1 MIRLF
6 AVIWL
11 TPLYLFLR
19 CLDSVVRLSQVGAS
33 EPSHPER
40 PKLQLVHG
48 KKLPAVHR
56 SSS

>member
-19 CLDSVVRLSQVGAS
+19 WLDGEQ
-33 EPSHPER
+33 
-40 PKLQLVHG
+40 PKLHE
-48 KKLPAVHR
+48 KKLPQVHR

>member
-19 CLDSVVRLSQVGAS
+19 WLDSLPHREQ
-33 EPSHPER
+33 
-40 PKLQLVHG
+40 PKLHD
-48 KKLPAVHR
+48 KKLPQVHR

>member
-19 CLDSVVRLSQVGAS
+19 WLDSVTHRTQ
-33 EPSHPER
+33 
-40 PKLQLVHG
+40 PKLQLVHT
-48 KKLPAVHR
+48 KNLPKSHR

>member
-1 MIRLF
+1 MLRLF
-6 AVIWL
+6 AAIWL

-19 CLDSVVRLSQVGAS
+19 WLDSVTHREQ
-33 EPSHPER
+33 
-40 PKLQLVHG
+40 PKLQLVHS

>member
-11 TPLYLFLR
+11 TPLYLFPR
-19 CLDSVVRLSQVGAS
+19 WLDSVVRLSQVGTS
-33 EPSHPER
+33 EPSHPEQ

>member
-6 AVIWL
+6 TLIWL

-19 CLDSVVRLSQVGAS
+19 CVDSVVRSSQGGAS
-33 EPSHPER
+33 EPSHPEQ

-48 KKLPAVHR
+48 NKLPAVHR

>member
-1 MIRLF
+1 MF

-19 CLDSVVRLSQVGAS
+19 WLDSVTHREQ
-33 EPSHPER
+33 